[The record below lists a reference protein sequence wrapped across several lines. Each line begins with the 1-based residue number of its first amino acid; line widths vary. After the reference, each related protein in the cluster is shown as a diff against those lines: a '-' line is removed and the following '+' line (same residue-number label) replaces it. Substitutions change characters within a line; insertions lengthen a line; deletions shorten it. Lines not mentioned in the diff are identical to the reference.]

1 MLYGKFVKTKLLVMN
16 SVFKPKLYVVLKQGY
31 TRQLF
36 QKDLFAGIIVG
47 IVALPLA
54 IAFAVAS
61 GVSPEKGLVTAVI
74 AGMIISVLGGSRFQI
89 GGPTGA
95 FIVIVYGIVQKFG
108 LDGLMISTVLAG
120 LMLVGFGL
128 LRLGVIIKFI
138 PHPLVVGFTSG
149 IALIIFST
157 QFKDALGLQLAKVP
171 ADFSGKWITYFSN
184 LGHINYYAIA
194 ITLATIL
201 IAVYAGKF
209 YKKIPGSFIAIV
221 FITLVVTLFK
231 LPVQTIA
238 SVFGDIPNTI
248 SFQLPH
254 IEWDNF
260 REYIQPAFTIAILGA
275 VESLLSAVVA
285 DGMTS
290 GSHRSNTE
298 LVAQGIANI
307 VTPFF
312 GGIPATGAIART
324 ATNIKNGARTPFAG
338 IIHAITLLLIM
349 LVFSK
354 WATLIPMPCLAGILI
369 VVAYNMSE
377 WRSFVNILK
386 GSKYDVLVLLTA
398 FLLTVLVDL
407 TVAIEV
413 GMVFSAM
420 LFMQRMAK
428 LSNIESVDIDND
440 ILENYSSLPK
450 GVDVYEITGPFFFG
464 AAQSYKE
471 TLKDIAED
479 SKVLILRMRYVPFI
493 DSTGILTFK
502 EVIRDFKMRKVTIV
516 LSGVRPE
523 VRATLIECGL
533 ADKIGQELVCDNF
546 GEAVKK
552 ATEELE
558 NKKLFRIK

>member
-1 MLYGKFVKTKLLVMN
+1 MN
-16 SVFKPKLYVVLKQGY
+16 SVFKPKLWVVIRQGY

-47 IVALPLA
+47 CVALPLA

-74 AGMIISVLGGSRFQI
+74 AGLIISALGGSRFQI
-89 GGPTGA
+89 GGPSGA
-95 FIVIVYGIVQKFG
+95 FILIVYGILQKYG
-108 LDGLMISTVLAG
+108 PEGLMISTIMAG

-128 LRLGVIIKFI
+128 LRLGAVIKYI

-149 IALIIFST
+149 IALVIFSA
-157 QFKDALGLQLAKVP
+157 QLKDAFGLKIDEVP
-171 ADFSGKWITYFSN
+171 ADFTGKWSTYFSN
-184 LGHINYYAIA
+184 SGQISLYALG
-194 ITLATIL
+194 ITILTIL
-201 IAVYAGKF
+201 IAVYGS
-209 YKKIPGSFIAIV
+209 KIIRKVPGSFFAIV
-221 FITLVVTLFK
+221 LVTISVTL
-231 LPVQTIA
+231 LNIPVQTIQ
-238 SVFGDIPNTI
+238 STFGEIPTAFN
-248 SFQLPH
+248 FQLPH
-254 IEWDNF
+254 PEWNSL

-275 VESLLSAVVA
+275 IESLLSAVVA

-290 GSHRSNTE
+290 GNHRSNTE

-312 GGIPATGAIART
+312 GGLPATGAITRT

-338 IIHAITLLLIM
+338 IIHAITLLLII

-354 WATLIPMPCLAGILI
+354 WASLIPMASLAGILI
-369 VVAYNMSE
+369 LVAYNMSE
-377 WRSFVNILK
+377 WRSFVTILK
-386 GSKYDVLVLLTA
+386 GSRYDVLVLLTA
-398 FLLTVLVDL
+398 FFLTVFVNLSI
-407 TVAIEV
+407 AIEV

-420 LFMQRMAK
+420 LFMQRMSK
-428 LSNIESVDIDND
+428 LGNIESVDIDTD
-440 ILENYSSLPK
+440 ILENYSSLPR

-471 TLKDIAED
+471 TLQQIAGD

-493 DSTGILTFK
+493 DSTGIRYFK
-502 EVIRDFKMRKVTIV
+502 EVIRDFRIRKVTIV

-523 VRATLIECGL
+523 VRESLVKCGL
-533 ADKIGQELVCDNF
+533 AEIIGHDLICDNF

-558 NKKLFRIK
+558 KRKLFSLK